1 VDAIILGRTRRERDN
16 EAAVFIGHF
25 GLGFGAKRVAPA
37 VSLAVLFA
45 ACQWADLLWP
55 TLVLAGV
62 ERVDVD
68 PGNTV
73 VTPLNF
79 VAYPYSHSLEALVL
93 WAVAAGVAYWLIRR
107 SSLSAP
113 LVIGGLVISHWVL
126 DWITHRPDLPLT
138 VSASHRV
145 GLSLWNSVPGTVIV
159 EGLIFVVGVIAY
171 LRATRP
177 RDRVGSIGCW
187 TLIGFLVLVYAANLA
202 GPPPPSASIVAWSAQ
217 AMWLLVAWAY
227 WIDRHREA
235 SAS

>member
-1 VDAIILGRTRRERDN
+1 MVRSRCFSTSRATVGICSALALARPRNASQRCARRRTSPKHLISGHPDFAPEGPDLLQRTPHLAWPDATPVFIVDAIILGRTRRERDN

-159 EGLIFVVGVIAY
+159 EGLIF
-171 LRATRP
+171 
-177 RDRVGSIGCW
+177 
-187 TLIGFLVLVYAANLA
+187 
-202 GPPPPSASIVAWSAQ
+202 
-217 AMWLLVAWAY
+217 
-227 WIDRHREA
+227 
-235 SAS
+235 